1 MRAKIALLSL
11 MAVVGAMLALGC
23 SSVPGNV
30 NAAETTPAPSTSL
43 PFAAEK
49 AHAAAPETTTVAAG
63 TLIDIRLQQQVS
75 SASARSGDEFA
86 AVLAEPLVA
95 NGKTLAPAGAPVTG
109 RVVAARKSGR
119 LHDSGYLR
127 LALASIDIDGKAV
140 PVHSSSVFVIG
151 GAHKKRN
158 LALIGGG
165 AGVGT
170 LIGAIA
176 GGGKGAL
183 IGGLVGTGAGT
194 AGAYATGKKDVAF
207 GAERHLTFR
216 LTQSLTL

>member
-1 MRAKIALLSL
+1 MKAKIALLTL
-11 MAVVGAMLALGC
+11 IAVLGTLLAIGC
-23 SSVPGNV
+23 SSVPSNV
-30 NAAETTPAPSTSL
+30 SAAEPAPDATAAL
-43 PFAAEK
+43 PFASAK
-49 AHAAAPETTTVAAG
+49 AQPTSEATTVAAG
-63 TLIDIRLQQQVS
+63 TLINVRLQQEVS
-75 SASARSGDEFA
+75 SASATSGDAFA
-86 AVLAEPLVA
+86 AILSEPLVA
-95 NGKTLAPAGAPVTG
+95 NGKTLAPAGTPVTG

-119 LHDSGYLR
+119 LHNSGYLR
-127 LALASIDIDGKAV
+127 LALASVEINGKAV
-140 PVHSSSVFVIG
+140 PVHSSTVFVIG

-216 LTQSLTL
+216 LTQPLTL